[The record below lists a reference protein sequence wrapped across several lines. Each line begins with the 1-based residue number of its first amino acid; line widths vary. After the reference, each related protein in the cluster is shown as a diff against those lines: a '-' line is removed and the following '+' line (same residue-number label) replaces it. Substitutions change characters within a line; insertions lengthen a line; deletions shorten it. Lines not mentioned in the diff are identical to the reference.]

1 MEGIIWVDK
10 MTNEEFAKDS
20 EYERVFQKCKH
31 CWIDHLL
38 RHGELL
44 QEIVEDVMTRN

>member
-20 EYERVFQKCKH
+20 EYERVF
-31 CWIDHLL
+31 
-38 RHGELL
+38 
-44 QEIVEDVMTRN
+44 